1 MKSSELRNIVLLGHG
16 GSGKTSIAEAM
27 LYNCKAI
34 DRLGKIADGNTT
46 LDYDPEEIKR
56 QVSINMAVAPVDCNP
71 GLVNIID
78 TPGYFDFV
86 GEMLEGI
93 SVADSAVI
101 VIAGGVA
108 VGAEKAWDAVNERK
122 LPRAIVINK
131 MNDETAE
138 FDKIYAE
145 IRETF
150 GQSCVALQ
158 LPIKKDRKLIGYVD
172 TVKMQAKIYQ
182 KSGGHTTTDIP
193 AELKDEAER
202 LHGEVCEVV
211 AESDDALMEKFFMGE
226 EFTEKEL
233 IDGMSVAISKCTCT
247 PVLICSALED
257 MGIDEL
263 VKFVYHYMPAPTDV
277 APATAKKP
285 DGTEVKLSNDSNAD
299 PVAFV
304 FKTIADPFV
313 GRLSLFRVY
322 QGTIKSD
329 TVYYNS
335 VKDADEKFGQLFLM
349 RGKKQIPVKQ
359 LEEGEIGAVA
369 KLTVT
374 TTNDTICLKS
384 NPVVL
389 PQIEFPKPQITLAIA
404 PKTKGD
410 EEKISNGLSKLL
422 DEDPTFSFNQDPETS
437 QMLISGIGEQHID
450 VITNKL
456 KSKYGVSVDL
466 SDPKIPYRETI
477 RKKVKV
483 EGKHKKQSGGHGQ
496 YGHVW
501 IEFEPGEKPEL
512 DFSDNVFG
520 GAVPKNFFPAVE
532 KGLQD
537 CIKKGVLA
545 GYPMVNLKAVLVDG
559 SYHPVDSSEMAF
571 KVAASLA
578 YKKLIDAAPTLLE
591 PIMDVKVYVPDRYMG
606 DIIGDLNKRR
616 GRVLGMNPVGNG
628 IQEVAAEV
636 PMAEMFKYAT
646 DLRSMTQARGTFTSE
661 FLRYDDVPGNI
672 AAKIIEEAKKDMVDD
687 EE

>member
-1 MKSSELRNIVLLGHG
+1 MKSSDLRNIVLLGHG
-16 GSGKTSIAEAM
+16 GTGKTSIAEAM
-27 LYNCKAI
+27 LFNCKAI

-56 QVSINMAVAPVDCNP
+56 QVSINMAVAPVELNP
-71 GLVNIID
+71 GVINIID

-86 GEMLEGI
+86 GEMLEGV
-93 SVADSAVI
+93 SVADSAII
-101 VIAGGVA
+101 VVAGSVA
-108 VGAEKAWDAVNERK
+108 VGAEKAWDVVNEKK

-131 MNDETAE
+131 MNDETSD
-138 FDKIYAE
+138 FLKIYE
-145 IRETF
+145 ELKEKF
-150 GQSCVALQ
+150 GQTVIPIQ
-158 LPIKKDRKLIGYVD
+158 LPIKKDGKLIGYVD
-172 TVKMQAKIYQ
+172 TVRLQAMIYQ
-182 KSGGHTTTDIP
+182 KTGGHTVTEIP
-193 AELKDEAER
+193 ADLKDEAMR
-202 LHGEVCEVV
+202 LHDVVCEVV
-211 AESDDALMEKFFMGE
+211 AESDDALMEKFFAGE
-226 EFTEKEL
+226 TFTEKEI
-233 IDGMSVAISKCTCT
+233 IDGMSVSIINCNCT

-257 MGIDEL
+257 LGIDEM
-263 VKFVYHYMPAPTDV
+263 VKFVYHYMPAPSEL
-277 APATAKKP
+277 APVKAKKP
-285 DGTEVKLSNDSNAD
+285 DGTEVEIKADSEAD

-322 QGTIKSD
+322 SGTIKGD
-329 TVYYNS
+329 TTYYNS
-335 VKDADEKFGQLFLM
+335 VKEQEEKFSQLFVM

-359 LEEGEIGAVA
+359 LVEGDIGAVA
-369 KLTVT
+369 KLAVT

-384 NPVVL
+384 NPVIL
-389 PQIEFPKPQITLAIA
+389 PAIEFPKPQITLAIS

-410 EEKISNGLSKLL
+410 EEKISNGLSKLM
-422 DEDPTFSFNQDPETS
+422 DEDPTFTFGQDTETS
-437 QMLISGIGEQHID
+437 QQLISGIGEQHID

-466 SDPKIPYRETI
+466 TDPKIPYRETI

-578 YKKLIDAAPTLLE
+578 YKKLTEAAPTLME
-591 PIMDVKVYVPDRYMG
+591 PIMDVKVLVPDRYMG

-616 GRVLGMNPVGNG
+616 GRVLGMNPAGKG
-628 IQEVAAEV
+628 LQEVCAEV

-646 DLRSMTQARGTFTSE
+646 DLRSMTQARGSFTSE
-661 FLRYDDVPGNI
+661 FLRYDDVPGNV
-672 AAKIIEEAKKDMVDD
+672 AQKIIEEAKKNMVDD